1 MRRLLPALLVTALAA
16 PTRAAPARPEGP
28 AELAYVPP
36 DAVLVVHA
44 RLADLWKS
52 DGLKDVRRII
62 LKAGPEALATLD
74 RRFTPAPSTADRVLA
89 YVVAPAGDRPPE
101 VVAFLT
107 FTKPFDKA
115 AALRNSFP
123 TAQPVRGKA
132 AEWYGNEAE
141 DYGILFPGDRT
152 LVFGTYR
159 GVAALADRPPAK
171 NAAVAASVPELADP
185 KKLVVVAANPSALP
199 ARLIADV
206 TRAVPPALQP
216 LLRAKAAVVSLDG
229 GADGQLH
236 VRLTYPD
243 KEAADAADQ
252 AIRAGVAM
260 GKETI
265 GQARA
270 DMKKMLEGDGR
281 PAGVDDLPNALLG
294 VVGLGALQEVE
305 DILTDLPL
313 QRSGE
318 SFHLAVRIPAELRPV
333 VLGSGMAAGLLV
345 PATQRIRA
353 AANRMK
359 SSNNLKQFALAIH
372 NYHDVNNSVPVAICD
387 NTGKPLLSWRVAIL
401 PYVEQD
407 NLYKQFKLDEP
418 WDSENNKKLIE
429 KMPKIFELPG
439 APAKPG
445 QTHYRTFVGQQAS
458 WKTYADQVKIP
469 ASIPDG
475 MSQTWMIVEAE
486 EAVTWTK
493 PDELAYDGK
502 TVPKLGK
509 FSNGGFNVAY
519 WDGSVHWFAKAPKG
533 VHKYIT
539 PAGGEVISPDDEK

>member
-123 TAQPVRGKA
+123 TAQPARGKA

-333 VLGSGMAAGLLV
+333 VLGAGMAAGLLV

-359 SSNNLKQFALAIH
+359 SSNNLKQIGLALH
-372 NYHDVNNSVPVAICD
+372 NYHDVNGVFPAAAICD
-387 NTGKPLLSWRVAIL
+387 KKGKPLLSWRVAIL

-407 NLYKQFKLDEP
+407 NLYKQFHLDEP
-418 WDSENNKKLIE
+418 WDSEHNKKLIE
-429 KMPKIFELPG
+429 KMPKILRAAGRRGKAGRDALPG
-439 APAKPG
+439 VRRQRGRVRRGPG
-445 QTHYRTFVGQQAS
+445 CKIGQI
-458 WKTYADQVKIP
+458 T
-469 ASIPDG
+469 DG
-475 MSQTWMIVEAE
+475 MSQHWMIVEAE
-486 EAVTWTK
+486 EAVPWTK
-493 PDELAYDGK
+493 PDEIAYDGK

-539 PAGGEVISPDDEK
+539 PAGGEVIGPDDEK